1 MQNNR
6 ILLLDAGPL
15 GMAAHPKP
23 RPDFQAWADNALAAG
38 DILVVPEITDYEV
51 RRNLILTGLNT
62 SLDRLDALKRTLAYL
77 PLTTLTMLRTAEL
90 WAEARRRGRT
100 TADPKELNGDVIL
113 AAQALEA
120 GGIIVTDNKGH
131 LEQFVEARTWQELT

>member
-1 MQNNR
+1 MPNRR

-23 RPDFQAWADNALAAG
+23 RPDFQRWLDETLAQG
-38 DILVVPEITDYEV
+38 DIIVVPEITDYEV
-51 RRNLILTGLNT
+51 RRSLILSGLT
-62 SLDRLDALKRTLAYL
+62 ASLARLDELKMTLAYQSL
-77 PLTTLTMLRTAEL
+77 DTFVMLKAAEL

-113 AAQALEA
+113 AAQALQV
-120 GGIIVTDNKGH
+120 GGIIVTDNAGH
-131 LEQFVEARTWQELT
+131 LAQFVEAKTWKELT